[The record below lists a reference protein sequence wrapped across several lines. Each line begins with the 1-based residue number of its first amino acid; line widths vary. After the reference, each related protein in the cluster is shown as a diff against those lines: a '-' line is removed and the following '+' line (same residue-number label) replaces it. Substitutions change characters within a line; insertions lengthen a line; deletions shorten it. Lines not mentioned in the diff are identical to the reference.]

1 MDGTSLDDLDYS
13 SAGTNDRDLVRDILH
28 IANNTS
34 GGGGSIPGPG
44 GRPPLPV
51 LSTRNPSGMQ
61 NLPPPSGN
69 VMDMPNP
76 NSFQQHSMD
85 PGPYQAHVIGN
96 SQPTPADFANLMQ
109 GSHYPGNGGMANLPP
124 PIDSRYVQP
133 SQQYI
138 QQQPSYNAPN
148 YPQQFGGSSWM
159 STIIKEAKIP
169 LFVAILVFIVNLP
182 IFNILI
188 SHSLPSLISVAGGLT
203 SGGMVVKA
211 LMAGFLF
218 WIVQRVL
225 APLVVE

>member
-13 SAGTNDRDLVRDILH
+13 SAGTSDRDLVRDILH
-28 IANNTS
+28 IANNANT
-34 GGGGSIPGPG
+34 GGGPG

-51 LSTRNPSGMQ
+51 LSTRNPGGMQ

-109 GSHYPGNGGMANLPP
+109 GSHYSGGAGGNLPP
-124 PIDSRYVQP
+124 PIDTRYMQQP
-133 SQQYI
+133 QQYM
-138 QQQPSYNAPN
+138 QQPSYNPPT
-148 YPQQFGGSSWM
+148 YPQQFGGTSWM
-159 STIIKEAKIP
+159 NTITKEAKIP

-188 SHSLPSLISVAGGLT
+188 NHSLPSLISISGGLT
-203 SGGMVVKA
+203 NGGMIVKA
-211 LMAGFLF
+211 LIAGFLF

>member
-13 SAGTNDRDLVRDILH
+13 SAGTSDRDLVRDILH
-28 IANNTS
+28 IANNTNT
-34 GGGGSIPGPG
+34 GGGASMSGPG
-44 GRPPLPV
+44 GRPPLPT
-51 LSTRNPSGMQ
+51 LSTRNPGGMQ

-69 VMDMPNP
+69 TMDIPNP

-109 GSHYPGNGGMANLPP
+109 ASQYSGGGGNLQPP
-124 PIDSRYVQP
+124 MDARYMQQQP
-133 SQQYI
+133 QQYI
-138 QQQPSYNAPN
+138 QQPSNYNASN
-148 YPQQFGGSSWM
+148 YPQQFGGTSWM

-203 SGGMVVKA
+203 SSGIIVKS